1 MFKHTHIH
9 LFLHYILIGYFYID
23 NDESVRKFRR
33 EDIVRSWKG
42 KGRNRNLNH
51 SCLKFSK

>member
-33 EDIVRSWKG
+33 EDIVRT
-42 KGRNRNLNH
+42 
-51 SCLKFSK
+51 